1 MSSGNKR
8 IEDFIPQRP
17 PFVFIDTIDEI
28 TDTTA
33 GTRFTIPDTCPLV
46 SDGILPLSG
55 LMENA
60 AQTCAARS
68 GNKIGFI
75 GAVKQMNVT
84 RLPRVG
90 ETLTTRAQV
99 IQEVLNICLM
109 EVTTT
114 INNEPIATTTLKIAI
129 ME

>member
-1 MSSGNKR
+1 MRSGNN
-8 IEDFIPQRP
+8 IDQFIPQRP
-17 PFVFIDTIDEI
+17 PFVFIGTVDEV

-33 GTRFTIPDTCPLV
+33 CTRFTIPAVCPLV
-46 SDGILPLSG
+46 SEGVLPLSG

-68 GNKIGFI
+68 GNKVGFI
-75 GAVKQMNVT
+75 GAVKQMKVT

-90 ETLTTRAQV
+90 ETLMTRAQV
-99 IQEVLNICLM
+99 VQEVLNICLM
-109 EVTTT
+109 DVSTFIGDEQ
-114 INNEPIATTTLKIAI
+114 IATTTLKIAI